1 MIIGIWIKEQLKT
14 LSISNVALAF
24 TRGHLE
30 MTTFKDYLKAFF
42 NDDQKLSLT

>member
-1 MIIGIWIKEQLKT
+1 MIIGFWVKEQLKT
-14 LSISNVALAF
+14 LSISNVALVF

-42 NDDQKLSLT
+42 NDD